1 MPEHL
6 LRQRQPQRHQEDR
19 PVNRMETDD
28 ILADQVQV
36 RRPELVKLLRTVAVR
51 VVSDPR
57 DIVGQRVQPH
67 VSHMLRVK
75 VNRDA
80 PLK

>member
-6 LRQRQPQRHQEDR
+6 LRQRQAQRHQEDR

-28 ILADQVQV
+28 ILSDQMKV
-36 RRPELVKLLRTVAVR
+36 RGPQLPELLCAVPVR
-51 VVSDPR
+51 VISDPR

-67 VSHMLRVK
+67 VGHMLRVK
-75 VNRDA
+75 VNRAA